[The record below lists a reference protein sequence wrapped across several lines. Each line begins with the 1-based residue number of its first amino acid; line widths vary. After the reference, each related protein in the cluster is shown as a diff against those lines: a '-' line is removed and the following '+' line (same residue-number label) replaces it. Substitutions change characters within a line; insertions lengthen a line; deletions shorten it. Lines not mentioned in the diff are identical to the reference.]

1 MSVTKKKKQRQYNQN
16 VVKRV
21 FHITKQT
28 NYWINEMCAHEG
40 LSERQ
45 GGRIIDKL
53 TRNSRAAADCGDIK
67 IAVWL
72 QEGNMFKCSNCKKL
86 NKENIYS
93 FCPWCGA
100 KMRGGKYNG
109 KV

>member
-1 MSVTKKKKQRQYNQN
+1 MAKNKKNEQRQYNQN

-28 NYWINEMCAHEG
+28 NYWINEMCAYEG

-53 TRNSRAAADCGDIK
+53 TRNSRAATDCGYIAN
-67 IAVWL
+67 AVWL
-72 QEGNMFKCSNCKKL
+72 QNKNVYQCSNCKRF
-86 NKENIYS
+86 NKNNFYLY
-93 FCPWCGA
+93 CPWCGA
-100 KMRGGKYNG
+100 KIKGEKTNG
-109 KV
+109 